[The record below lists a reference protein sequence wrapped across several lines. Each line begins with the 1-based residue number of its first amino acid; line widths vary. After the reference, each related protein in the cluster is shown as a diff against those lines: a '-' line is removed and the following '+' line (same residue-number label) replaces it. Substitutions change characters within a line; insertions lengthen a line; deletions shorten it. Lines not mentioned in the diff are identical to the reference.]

1 MSKLYLYA
9 AVILVLT
16 VAIPVVV
23 YLWVYKAPTQPPKPM
38 TLRIGHLVADE
49 LHQPGWCVAE
59 EMGYIAD
66 EGFEAIHSEYMNGP
80 NEMEHFAAGEL
91 DVAYVG
97 AAPFLTAS
105 AGGIDII
112 AVASSNTEGSSIV
125 AAEEITEVKDLNG
138 TTVGSPGIGTIQD
151 YMLTRVEEEY
161 GIQITHFY
169 AKVTDLIMYFQKG
182 EIVGYIAWE
191 PHPTRAVVEKIRGA
205 HVLIISHEI
214 LAGHQ
219 CCVLAVRGDWVREA
233 PHIVRRIV
241 RWHMKAQKWVLEHP
255 NETEE
260 IIANYS
266 GLSIDLVKEAHPIVE
281 HPYPPYV
288 DLPSCKIMVEGL
300 IATGKIKEET
310 VPSIDEFI
318 GKSINNSFV
327 EELDQELRPP
337 TLVSLSWALPSPLE
351 VEVPPSLCMAKSSLF
366 LSREHEGCE

>member
-1 MSKLYLYA
+1 MSKLHVYA
-9 AVILVLT
+9 VLILVVILT
-16 VAIPVVV
+16 ASAGV
-23 YLWVYKAPTQPPKPM
+23 YYWFHKASTQPPKLM

-59 EMGYIAD
+59 EMGYITD
-66 EGFEAIHSEYMNGP
+66 EGFEAVHSEYMHGP
-80 NEMEHFAAGEL
+80 HEMEHFAAGEL

-97 AAPFLTAS
+97 AAPFLSAS
-105 AGGIDII
+105 AGGIDLI

-125 AAEEITEVKDLNG
+125 VAEEITEVKDLNG
-138 TTVGSPGIGTIQD
+138 TTIGSPGIGTIQD

-161 GIQITHFY
+161 GVQFTHFY

-191 PHPTRAVVEKIRGA
+191 PHATRAVVEKIRGA
-205 HVLIISHEI
+205 HVLFTSYEI
-214 LAGHQ
+214 LTGHQ

-241 RWHMKAQKWVLEHP
+241 RWHMRAQKWVLEHP
-255 NETEE
+255 EEAEE

-266 GLSIDLVKEAHPIVE
+266 GLSIDLIKEAHPILE

-288 DLPSCKIMVEGL
+288 DLPSSKIMTEGL
-300 IATGKIKEET
+300 IAADKIKEEN
-310 VPSIDEFI
+310 VPNIDEFI
-318 GKSINNSFV
+318 DKSVINSFV

-337 TLVSLSWALPSPLE
+337 TPTSIYTTLTSLLE
-351 VEVPPSLCMAKSSLF
+351 VKASTSVLTFKSSPVF
-366 LSREHEGCE
+366 SREH